1 VPNNHAQFQVSL
13 LDTNI
18 HDRETFSCGEP
29 SLDDYLKRQASQDIK
44 RRAAVAYVMTST
56 EDERSIIG
64 YYTLSSASVFLSDLT
79 EESIKKLARYPHA
92 GAFLIGRL
100 AVDERFKGQGL
111 GAKLLRDA
119 LLKSLEQSK
128 HIAAAVVAVDAL
140 NENARRF
147 YERYGFESLR
157 NQPDTYPQRL
167 YIAMHKLEQALR

>member
-1 VPNNHAQFQVSL
+1 L
-13 LDTNI
+13 LDTSVHN
-18 HDRETFSCGEP
+18 REAFSCGEL

-44 RRAAVAYVMTST
+44 RRAAVVYVLTST
-56 EDERSIIG
+56 DTASQIIG
-64 YYTLSSASVFLSDLT
+64 YYTLSSISVFLSDLS
-79 EESIKKLARYPHA
+79 EETTKKLARYPHV
-92 GAFLIGRL
+92 GAFLLGRL
-100 AVDERFKGQGL
+100 AVDERYKGQGL

-147 YERYGFESLR
+147 YEQYGFISLR

-167 YIAMHKLEQALR
+167 FIAMHKVEQALK

>member
-1 VPNNHAQFQVSL
+1 
-13 LDTNI
+13 
-18 HDRETFSCGEP
+18 
-29 SLDDYLKRQASQDIK
+29 
-44 RRAAVAYVMTST
+44 MTAT
-56 EDERSIIG
+56 EDVRSIVG

-100 AVDERFKGQGL
+100 AIDERYKGQGL

-119 LLKSLEQSK
+119 LLRSLEQSK

-157 NQPDTYPQRL
+157 HQPDTFPHRL
-167 YIAMHKLEQALR
+167 YLAMHKLEQSLH